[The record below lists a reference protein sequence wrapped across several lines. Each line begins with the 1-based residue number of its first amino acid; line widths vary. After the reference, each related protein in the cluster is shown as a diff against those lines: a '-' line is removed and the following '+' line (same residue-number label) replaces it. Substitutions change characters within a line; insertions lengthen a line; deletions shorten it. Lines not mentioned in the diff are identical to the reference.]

1 MVTVSLLALDKERTR
16 HGGRARSPLCSKGPN
31 TVSPLSPGVLA
42 QPQPGGDLRE
52 ENRMETRVST
62 LRGPGLGPRAEREL
76 WPGRSEEN
84 PREEGLGPA
93 APRSPGGTRT
103 GGASPP
109 LPPQLRGK
117 TCPGPRAQASS
128 FCPAHAP
135 RPLPSL
141 AKRGLAIKPSR
152 EPKSPTG
159 QLPQLDHSRPAGS
172 ALGWGEGRRRADRL
186 RAGDVSVVEDR
197 GGAKSQAFPEPA
209 TDWRERGAGAG
220 RTR

>member
-1 MVTVSLLALDKERTR
+1 MVV
-16 HGGRARSPLCSKGPN
+16 GRAPHSAPRVPTLSAHCHPEFL
-31 TVSPLSPGVLA
+31 LSPSQAETCERRTGWRRGSARSGAQEWAPGRRESSGRGGARKTRGRRGLA
-42 QPQPGGDLRE
+42 PLR
-52 ENRMETRVST
+52 RAHQVALGQVARARRCRHSSAGKPVP
-62 LRGPGLGPRAEREL
+62 GPGLRPLPFAL
-76 WPGRSEEN
+76 PT
-84 PREEGLGPA
+84 PLGP
-93 APRSPGGTRT
+93 S
-103 GGASPP
+103 
-109 LPPQLRGK
+109 
-117 TCPGPRAQASS
+117 
-128 FCPAHAP
+128 
-135 RPLPSL
+135 PSL